1 MRFELLD
8 SLTIPGNPAKPND
21 DAFGHVERAAI
32 VMDGATGLGESLMP
46 GESDAAWLAHLGVK
60 LLMVFMRAPISPRL
74 ALNAVFNQVEY
85 AYVTGRRRAPADTW
99 ETPFASMMFVA
110 ENAKGFEALSF
121 GDCAALVKRPGAAI
135 EILGEAFEKRAL
147 EASRVARLARA
158 RGMNPAGNVNRPEFL
173 EALRKARNFVNTEK
187 GHWLFGPD
195 AAAADHVAI
204 KQIDAPAGTIVLLT
218 TDGFLALASDYGR
231 YDAEGL
237 IAAAQAK
244 GLKALGEELRTVEAG
259 DPEGVAYPRF
269 KTSDDAT
276 ALLLRLA

>member
-8 SLTIPGNPAKPND
+8 SLTLPGNPAKPND
-21 DAFGHVERAAI
+21 DAFGHVERAAVVI
-32 VMDGATGLGESLMP
+32 DGATGLGESLMP

-60 LLMVFMRAPISPRL
+60 LLMAFMRAPISPTL
-74 ALNAVFNQVEY
+74 VLNAVFNQVEY
-85 AYVTGRRRAPADTW
+85 AYVTGRRRAPVDTW
-99 ETPFASMMFVA
+99 EIPFASMMFVA

-147 EASRVARLARA
+147 EASRVGRLAHA
-158 RGMNPAGNVNRPEFL
+158 KGMNPAGDVNRPEFL

-204 KQIDAPAGTIVLLT
+204 RRIDAPAGTIVLLT

-237 IAAAQAK
+237 IAAAQTR
-244 GLKALGEELRTVEAG
+244 GLKALGEEIRAIEAG
-259 DPEGVAYPRF
+259 DPQGIAYPRF

>member
-8 SLTIPGNPAKPND
+8 SLTLPGNLDKPND
-21 DAFGHVERAAI
+21 DAFGHVERAGI

-60 LLMVFMRAPISPRL
+60 LLMAFMRAPVSPRL
-74 ALNAVFNQVEY
+74 VLNAVFNQVEY
-85 AYVTGRRRAPADTW
+85 AYVTGRKRTPVDRW
-99 ETPFASMMFVA
+99 EIPFASMMFVA
-110 ENAKGFEALSF
+110 ANASGFEALSF
-121 GDCAALVKRPGAAI
+121 GDCAALVKRPDGAI
-135 EILGEAFEKRAL
+135 EVLGEAFEKRAL

-158 RGMNPAGNVNRPEFL
+158 KGVNPAADVNRPEFL
-173 EALRKARNFVNTEK
+173 DALRKARNFVNTEK

-195 AAAADHVAI
+195 AAAADHVASS
-204 KQIDAPAGTIVLLT
+204 QIDAPAGTIVLLT

-237 IAAAQAK
+237 LAAARTK
-244 GLKALGEELRTVEAG
+244 GLQSLGAELRAIEAG
-259 DPEGVAYPRF
+259 DPQGAAYPRF

>member
-1 MRFELLD
+1 MYFELID
-8 SLTIPGNPAKPND
+8 SLTIPGNPTKPND
-21 DAFGHVERAAI
+21 DAFGHVKRAGI

-60 LLMVFMRAPISPRL
+60 LLMAFMRAPIDPRL

-85 AYVTGRRRAPADTW
+85 AYVTGRKRAPTDTW
-99 ETPFASMMFVA
+99 EIPFASMMFVA
-110 ENAKGFEALSF
+110 ENAKGFETLSF
-121 GDCAALVKRPGAAI
+121 GDCAALVKRPDTAI

-147 EASRVARLARA
+147 EASRVARLAHA
-158 RGMNPAGNVNRPEFL
+158 KGMNPAGDVNRPEFL

-195 AAAADHVAI
+195 AAAADHVASR
-204 KQIDAPAGTIVLLT
+204 QIDTTAGTIVLLT
-218 TDGFLALASDYGR
+218 TDGFLALASDYGC

-237 IAAAQAK
+237 IAAAQTK
-244 GLKALGEELRTVEAG
+244 GLKSLGVELRAIEAA
-259 DPEGVAYPRF
+259 DPDGIAYPRF